1 MKPSLR
7 LLALAAALSLA
18 SACSILPQSEPVDL
32 YRLPV
37 NQPSRMVP
45 ALDWS
50 LRLNKPLASE
60 VLAGPRIAVVPQGN
74 VISSYKGARWS
85 DAVPVLLR
93 NRLLDGFQRD
103 GRVQRLSADDSNLQA
118 DFELAGE
125 LLAFQS
131 EYRADGV
138 VEVVIRYDARLVQGR
153 TQRILASKRF
163 EIRKP
168 LADRQVPAVVA
179 GFGQACDQLAGQVV
193 SWTIAQAGSV
203 PASESL
209 SASSKRGP

>member
-1 MKPSLR
+1 MTPSLR

-18 SACSILPQSEPVDL
+18 SACSILPQSEPVDI

-37 NQPSRMVP
+37 NQASHSASPV
-45 ALDWS
+45 DWS

-85 DAVPVLLR
+85 DPVPLLVR

-118 DFELAGE
+118 DYELSGE
-125 LLAFQS
+125 LQAFQS
-131 EYRADGV
+131 EYQAGGK

-153 TQRILASKRF
+153 SQRILSSKRF
-163 EIRKP
+163 EVRQP
-168 LADRQVPAVVA
+168 LADTQVSAVVA
-179 GFGQACDQLAGQVV
+179 GFGAASDQLAGLVV
-193 SWTIAQAGSV
+193 NWTVAQSGQAQA
-203 PASESL
+203 
-209 SASSKRGP
+209 KNQ

>member
-37 NQPSRMVP
+37 NQPGRTAP

-60 VLAGPRIAVVPQGN
+60 VLAGARIAVIPQGD
-74 VISSYKGARWS
+74 VVSSYKGARWS

-103 GRVQRLSADDSNLQA
+103 GQVQRLSADDSNLQA
-118 DFELAGE
+118 DYELAGE
-125 LLAFQS
+125 LQAFQS
-131 EYRADGV
+131 EYRAQDT
-138 VEVVIRYDARLVQGR
+138 VEVVVRYDARLVDGR
-153 TQRILASKRF
+153 SQRILASHRF
-163 EIRKP
+163 EVRQP
-168 LADRQVPAVVA
+168 LADKQVSAVVA
-179 GFGQACDQLAGQVV
+179 GFGNASDQLVGQVV
-193 SWTIAQAGSV
+193 NWTVTQAGQAQA
-203 PASESL
+203 
-209 SASSKRGP
+209 KNQ

>member
-7 LLALAAALSLA
+7 PAALAATLSLA
-18 SACSILPQSEPVDL
+18 SACSILPQGEPVDI

-37 NQPSRMVP
+37 SQVARGASPQE
-45 ALDWS
+45 WS

-60 VLAGPRIAVVPQGN
+60 ALAGPRIAVIPQGD

-85 DAVPVLLR
+85 DPVPMLVR

-118 DFELAGE
+118 DYELGGE
-125 LLAFQS
+125 LQSFQT
-131 EYRADGV
+131 EYRPGGS

-153 TQRILASKRF
+153 SQRILASKRF
-163 EIRKP
+163 EVRQP
-168 LADRQVPAVVA
+168 LGEQQVPAVVA
-179 GFGQACDQLAGQVV
+179 GFGTASDQLARQVID
-193 SWTIAQAGSV
+193 WTISQAQ
-203 PASESL
+203 P
-209 SASSKRGP
+209 KNQ